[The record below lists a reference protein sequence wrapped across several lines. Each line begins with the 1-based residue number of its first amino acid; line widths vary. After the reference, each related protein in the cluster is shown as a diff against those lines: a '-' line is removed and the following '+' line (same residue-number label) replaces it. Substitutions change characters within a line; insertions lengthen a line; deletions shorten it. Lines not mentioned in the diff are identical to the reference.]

1 MMAITGGRV
10 RGLAEFEAMLSDAGF
25 GQAEARPTP
34 SGLFVI
40 AAVAA

>member
-1 MMAITGGRV
+1 MAITGGRV
-10 RGLAEFEAMLSDAGF
+10 RGLAELEAMLSQTGF
-25 GQAEARPTP
+25 GRTEARPTP